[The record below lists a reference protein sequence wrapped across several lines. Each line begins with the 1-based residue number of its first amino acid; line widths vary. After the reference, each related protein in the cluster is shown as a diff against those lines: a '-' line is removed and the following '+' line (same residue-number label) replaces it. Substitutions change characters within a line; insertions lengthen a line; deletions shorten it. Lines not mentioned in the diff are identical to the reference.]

1 MGKYSE
7 NPIDNI
13 QGYLNNIEM
22 VLERMEARH
31 KELAEALSQSADNSE
46 QEAIRTAIDEIR

>member
-31 KELAEALSQSADNSE
+31 KELAEALSQSADNS
-46 QEAIRTAIDEIR
+46 

>member
-22 VLERMEARH
+22 VLARMEAQQ
-31 KELAEALSQSADNSE
+31 K
-46 QEAIRTAIDEIR
+46 RTPLKFRIKHERSHWKI